1 METSRQKNKT
11 YHQENPWRL
20 KNNPIPTTVSSS
32 HLRTNSDYGM
42 LLTFKKR

>member
-11 YHQENPWRL
+11 YHQKSLGL